1 MSERI
6 RTLDSRISFFAFADI
21 ITAVSGMLIFI
32 TLLLATDL
40 GRPSKKSRSETA
52 DRELQQQL
60 SDLLSQQ
67 LETDARIRHLQELL
81 AAAETAPAPGKIE
94 ADIAN
99 LRTQLAAEQRKQ
111 SAVSVEISKS
121 ASALQARDAALGL
134 TDLKATIERAIQEA
148 ESVARQDAKARKTTE
163 SLEQQVSAAQAQL
176 LKLRER
182 EGKLWLIP
190 DKSNTTKEPILVT
203 VARTGAGAY
212 AFDHPEKHQQ
222 WDTARAPSSFEQYL
236 RNAKSLNQYVVFEV
250 KPSGIQ
256 LFQKLLETARSAG
269 FDVGF
274 DALEEDKE
282 VQGFSSPP
290 PIDEPVPSIPPNDTS
305 ATMPVPQANAS
316 TNTST
321 APAKPSPPPP
331 SAQTNSPSHA
341 NHALPPPPA
350 KSWWQRFLTWIGVN

>member
-1 MSERI
+1 MSERL
-6 RTLDSRISFFAFADI
+6 RTLDSKISFFAFADI

-40 GRPSKKSRSETA
+40 GRPSKKSRSEA
-52 DRELQQQL
+52 ANRELQQQL

-67 LETDARIRHLQELL
+67 LETDAQIRRLQELL
-81 AAAETAPAPGKIE
+81 AAAETAPASEKIE
-94 ADIAN
+94 ADVVK
-99 LRTQLAAEQRKQ
+99 LRSQLAEEQKKQ
-111 SAVSVEISKS
+111 SAVAVQISKS

-148 ESVARQDAKARKTTE
+148 ESIARQEAKARKAME
-163 SLEQQVSAAQAQL
+163 ALEQQVSAAQARL

-190 DKSNTTKEPILVT
+190 DKSDTTKEPILVT
-203 VARTGAGAY
+203 VERTGAAAY

-236 RNAKSLNQYVVFEV
+236 RSAKSLNQYVVFEV

-256 LFQKLLETARSAG
+256 LFQNLLESARSAG

-290 PIDEPVPSIPPNDTS
+290 PVDEPAPPNPPNDAS
-305 ATMPVPQANAS
+305 ATKPVPHAFPS
-316 TNTST
+316 TNTAAEPT
-321 APAKPSPPPP
+321 KPGPAIPP
-331 SAQTNSPSHA
+331 AQTNSPSHA
-341 NHALPPPPA
+341 NPALPPPPA
-350 KSWWQRFLTWIGVN
+350 KSWWQRFLTWIGLK